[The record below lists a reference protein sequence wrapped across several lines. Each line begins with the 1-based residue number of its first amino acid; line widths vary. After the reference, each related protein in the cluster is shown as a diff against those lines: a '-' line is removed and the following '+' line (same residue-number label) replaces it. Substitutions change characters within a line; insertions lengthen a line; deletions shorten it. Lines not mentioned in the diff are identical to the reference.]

1 MDDCCNGC
9 GEMCQGCGEMCQ
21 GCDCNC
27 FEGWRP
33 IDFLICTWIIR
44 DTKWDCCQTKYTK
57 VRREPEKKNQENENQ
72 DNKEG
77 AQTALE
83 SPPLLNM
90 TRIKF

>member
-9 GEMCQGCGEMCQ
+9 GEMCQGCV
-21 GCDCNC
+21 CNC

-44 DTKWDCCQTKYTK
+44 DCCETKYTK

-72 DNKEG
+72 ENKEG
-77 AQTALE
+77 AQPPPE
-83 SPPLLNM
+83 SPPSLNM